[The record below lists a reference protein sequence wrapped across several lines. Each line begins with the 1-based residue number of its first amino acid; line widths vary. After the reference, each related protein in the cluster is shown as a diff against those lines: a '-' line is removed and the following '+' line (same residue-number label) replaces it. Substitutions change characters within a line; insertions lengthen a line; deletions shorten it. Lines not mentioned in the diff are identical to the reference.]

1 MAEEKIETLPD
12 PPAMKSGGN
21 PWLPV
26 LTLIIV
32 LPAISYAM
40 VEYLIV
46 PKLQETLQ
54 TTHTADAH
62 GAKAKA
68 SGGSHGSSK
77 SDGHGG
83 GHGGDA
89 HAGNQAEFDNI
100 VANLSGSL
108 RSRYVKVSFIVIG
121 DEEDFGE
128 VIEGNRIKLIDA
140 TIGVLSV
147 LSIRDLEEPGIKNII
162 RNNLIAAF
170 DSTLGY
176 PLVSELYFS
185 EFVVQ

>member
-1 MAEEKIETLPD
+1 MAEEKIETLPE
-12 PPAMKSGGN
+12 PPGTRSGGN

-26 LTLIIV
+26 LTLIIL

-40 VEYLIV
+40 VEYLFI
-46 PKLQETLQ
+46 PRLQETLQ
-54 TTHTADAH
+54 TTDSHG
-62 GAKAKA
+62 GAKSTT
-68 SGGSHGSSK
+68 SGG
-77 SDGHGG
+77 DHGG
-83 GHGGDA
+83 SKGNGGAGDT
-89 HAGNQAEFDNI
+89 HATNEAEFDNI

-108 RSRYVKVSFIVIG
+108 RSRYVKVSFVVLG
-121 DEEDFGE
+121 EQDDFVE
-128 VIEGNRIKLIDA
+128 VVESNRVKLVDA
-140 TIGVLSV
+140 TIGVLSI